1 MKKPPILTNKNS
13 SKHTMQL
20 FVIRPDGEVHAVN
33 SADPIRNLLD
43 PTQCYIVTD
52 DQKRQIYLWK
62 GSQSS
67 VRLKFIGASKSQE
80 IRGQVGMHY
89 KVIALDEGEEAEYPD
104 LYERLDEVP
113 TTGFAK
119 EIREDIDLKW
129 DPGTKTTPKPAT
141 PRPTPKPAAKPAAK
155 PTAPAPKQAKSLKGF
170 SPTGGGDD
178 DGAVPVMSS
187 GGKVNQSKPLW
198 TGQSSTSSA
207 SMGGRS
213 QSAEPQLDFKK
224 IMETLESLQIPDGYE
239 REMIII
245 GNSAYSIVEKKSS
258 FLGETKVDKIMEKI
272 GSLPEGLF
280 FAQGYAPR
288 VLCENQKVVAIE
300 FLKKTGASGS
310 KLKAM
315 SKDPKT
321 LAKQFGMEIK

>member
-1 MKKPPILTNKNS
+1 
-13 SKHTMQL
+13 MQL
-20 FVIRPDGEVHAVN
+20 FQIRPDGEVHAVLT
-33 SADPIRNLLD
+33 ADPIRNLLD

-89 KVIALDEGEEAEYPD
+89 KVIALDEGEEADYPD

-119 EIREDIDLKW
+119 EIREEHDLKW
-129 DPGTKTTPKPAT
+129 ESGQTAAPKPKTVQRPASPKPQPKVQPKAPKPAT
-141 PRPTPKPAAKPAAK
+141 T
-155 PTAPAPKQAKSLKGF
+155 LKGF
-170 SPTGGGDD
+170 SPTGGGDA
-178 DGAVPVMSS
+178 DGARQVMSS
-187 GGKVNQSKPLW
+187 GPSVNESKPLW
-198 TGQSSTSSA
+198 RGGSSNSSP
-207 SMGGRS
+207 SLGGRG

-224 IMETLESLQIPDGYE
+224 IMETLESLQIPEGYE

-300 FLKKTGASGS
+300 FLKKTGASGT
-310 KLKAM
+310 KLKAL

-321 LAKQFGMEIK
+321 LAKQFGMEIN

>member
-1 MKKPPILTNKNS
+1 
-13 SKHTMQL
+13 MQL
-20 FVIRPDGEVHAVN
+20 LVIRPDGEVHAIQ
-33 SADPIRNLLD
+33 SSDPIQKLLD
-43 PTQCYIVTD
+43 PTQCYIIND

-89 KVIALDEGEEAEYPD
+89 KVIALDEGEEADYPD
-104 LYERLDEVP
+104 LYERLNEAP
-113 TTGFAK
+113 TTGFAQ
-119 EIREDIDLKW
+119 EIREANELKW
-129 DPGTKTTPKPAT
+129 ASDTPA
-141 PRPTPKPAAKPAAK
+141 PKKAAAHPAAKPVVKAPK
-155 PTAPAPKQAKSLKGF
+155 PKAPAPTQAKSLRGF
-170 SPTGGGDD
+170 SPTGGGDA
-178 DGAVPVMSS
+178 DGAVQVMSS
-187 GGKVNQSKPLW
+187 GNKVNQSKPLW
-198 TGQSSTSSA
+198 TGEKSTSPNYSP
-207 SMGGRS
+207 GKN

-300 FLKKTGASGS
+300 FLKKVGAEPGA
-310 KLKAM
+310 KLRA
-315 SKDPKT
+315 SSNDPKA
-321 LAKQFGMEIK
+321 LAKQFGMKIN

>member
-1 MKKPPILTNKNS
+1 
-13 SKHTMQL
+13 MQL
-20 FVIRPDGEVHAVN
+20 FVIQRDGEVHTVN
-33 SADPIRNLLD
+33 SADAIRNSLD
-43 PTQCYIVTD
+43 PTQCFIITD
-52 DQKRQIYLWK
+52 DQKRMIYLWK

-67 VRLKFIGASKSQE
+67 VRSKFIGASKSQE

-104 LYERLDEVP
+104 LYERLDESP
-113 TTGFAK
+113 TTGFAQ
-119 EIREDIDLKW
+119 EIREEHDLKW
-129 DPGTKTTPKPAT
+129 ESDAT
-141 PRPTPKPAAKPAAK
+141 PTPTPVVKQAAPTPAPTPVAKPAA
-155 PTAPAPKQAKSLKGF
+155 PTPSQPKSLKEF
-170 SPTGGGDD
+170 SPIGGGDA
-178 DGAVPVMSS
+178 DGAFQVMSS

-198 TGQSSTSSA
+198 TGESSSSSA
-207 SMGGRS
+207 PMGGRG

-224 IMETLESLQIPDGYE
+224 IMETLESLQIPEGYE

-315 SKDPKT
+315 SKDPKA
-321 LAKQFGMEIK
+321 LAKQFGMEIN

>member
-1 MKKPPILTNKNS
+1 
-13 SKHTMQL
+13 MQL
-20 FVIRPDGEVHAVN
+20 FVIQPDGEVHTVQ
-33 SADPIRNLLD
+33 SGDPIRKLLHPD
-43 PTQCYIVTD
+43 ECYIIND
-52 DQKRQIYLWK
+52 DETRQIYLWK

-89 KVIALDEGEEAEYPD
+89 KVIAMDEGEENEYPD
-104 LYERLDEVP
+104 LFERLDESP
-113 TTGFAK
+113 SEGFAR
-119 EIREDIDLKW
+119 EIREENDLKW
-129 DPGTKTTPKPAT
+129 DSGITTTPKSKKSPQPAKIPGVAPASKSTPAAAT
-141 PRPTPKPAAKPAAK
+141 PKQTPS
-155 PTAPAPKQAKSLKGF
+155 KSLKGF
-170 SPTGGGDD
+170 SPSGGGDS
-178 DGAVPVMSS
+178 DGAVQVMSS

-198 TGQSSTSSA
+198 TGEKSASSA
-207 SMGGRS
+207 FSAGS
-213 QSAEPQLDFKK
+213 KVVAEPQLDFKK
-224 IMETLESLQIPDGYE
+224 IMETLESLQIPEGYE

-280 FAQGYAPR
+280 FAKGYAPR

-310 KLKAM
+310 KLKAL
-315 SKDPKT
+315 SKDPKV
-321 LAKQFGMEIK
+321 LAKQFGIN

>member
-1 MKKPPILTNKNS
+1 
-13 SKHTMQL
+13 MQL
-20 FVIRPDGEVHAVN
+20 FQIRPDGEVH
-33 SADPIRNLLD
+33 SILTSDSIRNLLD
-43 PTQCYIVTD
+43 PVQCFIITD
-52 DQKRQIYLWK
+52 DQLRQIYLWK

-89 KVIALDEGEEAEYPD
+89 KVVALDEGEEAEYPD

-113 TTGFAK
+113 STGFAK
-119 EIREDIDLKW
+119 EIREEHDLKW
-129 DPGTKTTPKPAT
+129 ESGTTTPPASPAPPPASPAKSKPTSQPIIPKQQQKISA
-141 PRPTPKPAAKPAAK
+141 PKPD
-155 PTAPAPKQAKSLKGF
+155 TSLKGF
-170 SPTGGGDD
+170 SPTGGGDA
-178 DGAVPVMSS
+178 DGARQVMSS
-187 GGKVNQSKPLW
+187 GSAVNVSKPLW
-198 TGQSSTSSA
+198 TGESSNTPPSF
-207 SMGGRS
+207 GGKG

-224 IMETLESLQIPDGYE
+224 IMETLESLQIPEGYE

-300 FLKKTGASGS
+300 FLKKTGASGT
-310 KLKAM
+310 KLKAL
-315 SKDPKT
+315 SKDPKA
-321 LAKQFGMEIK
+321 LAKQFGMEIN

>member
-1 MKKPPILTNKNS
+1 MSIQ
-13 SKHTMQL
+13 TMQL
-20 FVIRPDGEVHAVN
+20 LTIRPDGEVH
-33 SADPIRNLLD
+33 SIQSSDPIQKLLD
-43 PTQCYIVTD
+43 PTQCYIIND

-104 LYERLDEVP
+104 LYERLHEAP
-113 TTGFAK
+113 STGFAQ
-119 EIREDIDLKW
+119 EIREENDLQW
-129 DPGTKTTPKPAT
+129 DPGTPTKPKAVARPVSK
-141 PRPTPKPAAKPAAK
+141 PTPK
-155 PTAPAPKQAKSLKGF
+155 APAPKPTPKAPASKPAKNLRGF
-170 SPTGGGDD
+170 SPTGGGDA
-178 DGAVPVMSS
+178 DGAVQVMSS

-198 TGQSSTSSA
+198 TGESSSSA
-207 SMGGRS
+207 SYSPGKG

-300 FLKKTGASGS
+300 FLKKVGAGSGA
-310 KLKAM
+310 KLKA
-315 SKDPKT
+315 SSSDPKT
-321 LAKQFGMEIK
+321 LAKQFGMKIN